1 MQIHPSTIY
10 TTTRLLHF
18 SRSCSLSDKL
28 FSYPSHKAIICVYI
42 KSHFTFQPCSHVCL
56 PSHADPCFH
65 YTTNVVA
72 IRLKLSMWTEP
83 FMVALA
89 DLLIDLPFD
98 IMGIKLIW
106 WTWHDSDPNIFDRTY
121 SVPWTRYC
129 I

>member
-1 MQIHPSTIY
+1 MLALYPGHEANAFLYIMYIRSYFTLQLVVISV
-10 TTTRLLHF
+10 LL
-18 SRSCSLSDKL
+18 
-28 FSYPSHKAIICVYI
+28 
-42 KSHFTFQPCSHVCL
+42 T
-56 PSHADPCFH
+56 HADPCFH

-98 IMGIKLIW
+98 IMGVKLIW

-129 I
+129 ASVVLILYIDR

>member
-1 MQIHPSTIY
+1 MRSY
-10 TTTRLLHF
+10 LTRQ
-18 SRSCSLSDKL
+18 LS
-28 FSYPSHKAIICVYI
+28 
-42 KSHFTFQPCSHVCL
+42 SHVCL
-56 PSHADPCFH
+56 TAHTDPCFH

-98 IMGIKLIW
+98 IMGIKLMW

-129 I
+129 V